1 MKTLNQLNWSNG
13 FAQLGDEFYAP
24 QKPTPVNNPYLISVS
39 PAAAELIDLD
49 LNSTTDAEFIETVS
63 GNRLPDQSQP
73 LAQIYAGH
81 QFGHFV
87 PQLGDGRAIL
97 LGEVNDENGSWE
109 LQLKGAGPTP
119 FSRNADGRAV
129 LRSSIREY
137 LCSEAMAAL
146 GIATTRA
153 LALTGTDDEIYRE
166 RIESGATVMRMAPTF
181 IRFGSFEL
189 FYYRGQYDQVQQ
201 LADYVIERYY
211 PELQNNPEPY
221 LALLKE
227 VNRRTAKMIA
237 QWQLVGFAHGVMNSD
252 NMSILGLT
260 IDYGPFGFL
269 DHYDPHFICN
279 HSDHSGRYAF
289 DQQPQ
294 IGLWNMS
301 CFAQTLLPL
310 LDDDPEL
317 AAEQAQKVLQQY
329 QGHYLTFYHRGLR
342 EKLGLQTEQKEDI
355 ELAQALLGLM
365 QMQSAD
371 HTLVFRN
378 LSQIKSGDN
387 SGDDRWLTL
396 FKDPKA
402 MQSWLE
408 SYRHR
413 LQAEQSD
420 DDERQQSMNRVNPKY
435 ILRNYLAQNAIA
447 KAEQKDYSEVER
459 LLKLL
464 QKPFDEQPEM
474 EAYAAAPPE
483 WAAEISVSCSS

>member
-1 MKTLNQLNWSNG
+1 MKTLNDLNWHNG
-13 FAQLGDEFYAP
+13 FAQLGDDFYAK
-24 QKPTPVNNPYLISVS
+24 QNPTPVSNPYLISVS
-39 PAAAELIDLD
+39 PAAADLIDLD
-49 LNSTTDAEFIETVS
+49 LASTTSSDFIETVS
-63 GNRLPDQSQP
+63 GNRIPPEAQP

-97 LGEVNDENGSWE
+97 LGDVEGKHGRWE

-153 LALTGTDDEIYRE
+153 LAITGTPDEVYRE
-166 RIESGATVMRMAPTF
+166 QIESGSTVMRMAPTF
-181 IRFGSFEL
+181 IRFGTFEL

-201 LADYVIERYY
+201 LADYLIEQHY
-211 PELQNNPEPY
+211 PELQQEDEPY
-221 LALLKE
+221 LALLK
-227 VNRRTAKMIA
+227 VVSQRSAKMIA

-252 NMSILGLT
+252 NMSVLGLT

-269 DHYDPHFICN
+269 DQYDPHFICN

-294 IGLWNMS
+294 IGLWNVS

-310 LDDDPEL
+310 LDEDPET
-317 AAEQAQKVLQQY
+317 AAEKAQKVLQQH
-329 QGHYLTFYHRGLR
+329 QGHHLTFYHQGLR
-342 EKLGLQTEQKEDI
+342 QKLGLQTEQKEDI

-365 QMQSAD
+365 QLQGAD
-371 HTLVFRN
+371 YTLVFRH
-378 LSQIKSGDN
+378 LSQIKVADKSGDE
-387 SGDDRWLTL
+387 GWLTQ
-396 FKDPKA
+396 FKEAEKLQP
-402 MQSWLE
+402 WLE
-408 SYRHR
+408 SYRAR
-413 LQAEQSD
+413 LHAEESK
-420 DDERQQSMNRVNPKY
+420 DDERQQQMNKINPKY

-447 KAEQKDYSEVER
+447 KAEQKDFSEVEN

-464 QKPFDEQPEM
+464 QQPFDEQPEM
-474 EAYAAAPPE
+474 EAYAAKPPE

>member
-1 MKTLNQLNWSNG
+1 MKTLNDLNWRNG
-13 FAQLGDEFYAP
+13 FAQLGDDFYAK

-39 PAAAELIDLD
+39 PAAADLIELD
-49 LNSTTDAEFIETVS
+49 LASTASADFIETVS
-63 GNRLPDQSQP
+63 GNRIPPEAQP

-97 LGEVNDENGSWE
+97 LGDVEGKNGRWE

-153 LALTGTDDEIYRE
+153 LAITGTPDEVYRE
-166 RIESGATVMRMAPTF
+166 QIESGSTVMRMAPTF
-181 IRFGSFEL
+181 IRFGTFEL

-201 LADYVIERYY
+201 LADYLIEQHY
-211 PELQNNPEPY
+211 PELQQEAEPY
-221 LALLKE
+221 LALLKA
-227 VNRRTAKMIA
+227 VNQRTAKMIA

-252 NMSILGLT
+252 NMSVLGLT

-269 DHYDPHFICN
+269 DQYDPHFICN

-294 IGLWNMS
+294 IGLWNVS

-310 LDDDPEL
+310 LDEDPETS
-317 AAEQAQKVLQQY
+317 AEKAQKVLQQY
-329 QGHYLTFYHRGLR
+329 QGHHLTFYHQGLR
-342 EKLGLQTEQKEDI
+342 QKLGLQTEQKEDI

-365 QMQSAD
+365 QLQGAD
-371 HTLVFRN
+371 HTLVFRT
-378 LSQIKSGDN
+378 LSQIKVSDKSGDE
-387 SGDDRWLTL
+387 GWLTH
-396 FKDPKA
+396 FKEPEKL
-402 MQSWLE
+402 QPWLE
-408 SYRHR
+408 SYRAR
-413 LQAEQSD
+413 LHAEESK
-420 DDERQQSMNRVNPKY
+420 DDERQQQMNKINPKY

-447 KAEQKDYSEVER
+447 KAQKKDYSEVEK

-464 QKPFDEQPEM
+464 QQPFDEQPEM
-474 EAYAAAPPE
+474 EAYAAKPPE

>member
-1 MKTLNQLNWSNG
+1 MKTLNELNWSNG
-13 FAQLGDEFYAP
+13 FAQLGDQFYAP

-39 PAAAELIDLD
+39 PAAAELIELD

-63 GNRLPDQSQP
+63 GNRLPTQSQP

-97 LGEVNDENGSWE
+97 LGEVEGINGSWE

-153 LALTGTDDEIYRE
+153 LALTGTDDEVYRE

-211 PELQNNPEPY
+211 PDLQNNPEPY

-310 LDDDPEL
+310 LDDDPEQ

-329 QGHYLTFYHRGLR
+329 QGHYLNFYQHGLR

-387 SGDDRWLTL
+387 SGDELWLNL
-396 FKDPKA
+396 FKDPNA
-402 MQSWLE
+402 MQPWLE
-408 SYRHR
+408 SYHHR
-413 LQAEQSD
+413 LQAEQSR
-420 DDERQQSMNRVNPKY
+420 DDERQQRMNCVNPKY

-447 KAEQKDYSEVER
+447 KAEKKDYSEVEA

-464 QKPFDEQPEM
+464 QNPFDEQPEM
-474 EAYAAAPPE
+474 EVYATVPPE